1 MFYKRN
7 SEIFVRSKMSDGTDN
22 ADLRTGEICRLID
35 LFNIYPSMK
44 GNKYLFKRKF
54 PVIGGI
60 KIWIIIC
67 K

>member
-1 MFYKRN
+1 
-7 SEIFVRSKMSDGTDN
+7 MSDGKDN

-67 K
+67 KWQSNILYYIKTTKI